1 MPRISDPEKKVVA
14 KIIKQLQDIIDVLDE
29 RKFDIPATH
38 IAAAIELLLKEA
50 NRESEGGAS
59 AE

>member
-1 MPRISDPEKKVVA
+1 MSPISDVEKKVVA
-14 KIIKQLQDIIDVLDE
+14 KIIKQLEEILDVLDE

-38 IAAAIELLLKEA
+38 IAAAIELLLKEV
-50 NRESEGGAS
+50 NRDREGGAS